1 MVAATAAVQPHDAGR
16 RCAVCDRL
24 NDPDRSLCATCAADL
39 DTGRALEV
47 VTVRRRPAA
56 TGLLARLSHGSQ
68 QRERALLVAAGLV
81 IAVTVVLA
89 PLWMFDLGP
98 FTPSERLDR
107 AIFLSSAYEGA
118 PALLA
123 VESVATTTVLD
134 GVPDRSVS
142 PLNLFDGDPG
152 STWIGAP
159 ISADGSGEVIQ
170 LLLEEPAWVSRLE
183 IRNGDHQSEA
193 DYGSSGRILTAILS
207 FDGDRDYR
215 MDLLDIG
222 LQSQVVRLP
231 APELTTQVTIR
242 VVRTFDVGTPQ
253 GVALSEVTI
262 VGWSA
267 STADAA
273 LARQRAIG

>member
-1 MVAATAAVQPHDAGR
+1 MVAVTAAVRPHDAER
-16 RCAVCDRL
+16 RCAVCGRL

-47 VTVRRRPAA
+47 VPARRRPAA

-68 QRERALLVAAGLV
+68 QRERALLVAAGLL
-81 IAVTVVLA
+81 IALTVVLV
-89 PLWMFDLGP
+89 PLWIFDLGP
-98 FTPSERLDR
+98 FAPSERLDR
-107 AIFLSSAYEGA
+107 AIFLSSAYEGP
-118 PALLA
+118 PAMLA
-123 VESVATTTVLD
+123 VDSVATTTVRG
-134 GVPDRSVS
+134 GVPDRSIS
-142 PLNLFDGDPG
+142 PLNLFDGDPS

-159 ISADGSGEVIQ
+159 ISTDGSGEVIQ
-170 LLLEEPAWVSRLE
+170 LLLEEPAWVTRLE

-193 DYGSSGRILTAILS
+193 DYGNNGRILTAILS

-215 MDLLDIG
+215 IDLLDIG
-222 LQSQVVRLP
+222 LQPQVVQLP

>member
-1 MVAATAAVQPHDAGR
+1 MATTAVVRLYDAGR
-16 RCAVCDRL
+16 RCAVCGRR

-47 VTVRRRPAA
+47 VPARRRPRA
-56 TGLLARLSHGSQ
+56 TGLLARLAQGSQ
-68 QRERALLVAAGLV
+68 RRERALLIAAGLV
-81 IAVTVVLA
+81 IAIIVVLV
-89 PLWMFDLGP
+89 PLWVFELGP
-98 FTPSERLDR
+98 FAPSERLDR
-107 AIFLSSAYEGA
+107 AIFLSSAYDTPPTSLE
-118 PALLA
+118 
-123 VESVATTTVLD
+123 VESVATTTIRD
-134 GVPDRSVS
+134 RVPDRSIS
-142 PLNLFDGDPG
+142 ALNLFDGDPG

-170 LLLEEPAWVSRLE
+170 LVLEEPAWVSRLE

-222 LQSQVVRLP
+222 LQPQFVQLP

-242 VVRTFDVGTPQ
+242 VVRTFDVGVPQ
-253 GVALSEVTI
+253 GVALSEVSI

-273 LARQRAIG
+273 LARQRAVG

>member
-1 MVAATAAVQPHDAGR
+1 VGATAAVQRHDAGR
-16 RCAVCDRL
+16 RCAVCGRR

-47 VTVRRRPAA
+47 APARPRPAA
-56 TGLLARLSHGSQ
+56 MGLLARLAQGSQ

-81 IAVTVVLA
+81 IAITVVLV
-89 PLWMFDLGP
+89 PLWIFDLGP
-98 FTPSERLDR
+98 FAPSERLDR

-118 PALLA
+118 PVLL
-123 VESVATTTVLD
+123 VVDSVATTTVRE
-134 GVPDRSVS
+134 GVPDRNVS
-142 PLNLFDGDPG
+142 PLNLFDGDSS

-222 LQSQVVRLP
+222 LQSQVVQLP

-273 LARQRAIG
+273 LARQRAVG

>member
-1 MVAATAAVQPHDAGR
+1 MMPATAAVRPHDIGR
-16 RCAVCDRL
+16 SCAVCGRL
-24 NDPDRSLCATCAADL
+24 NDPDRSLCVTCAADL
-39 DTGRALEV
+39 DTGRAFEV
-47 VTVRRRPAA
+47 VRSRRRPAA
-56 TGLLARLSHGSQ
+56 TGLLGRLSHGSQ
-68 QRERALLVAAGLV
+68 QRERVLLVAAGLV
-81 IAVTVVLA
+81 IAVTVVIV
-89 PLWMFDLGP
+89 PLSIFDLGP
-98 FTPSERLDR
+98 FAPSERLDR
-107 AIFLSSAYEGA
+107 AIFLSSAYDGA

-123 VESVATTTVLD
+123 VDSVATTTILD
-134 GVPDRSVS
+134 GVPDRSIS
-142 PLNLFDGDPG
+142 PLNLFDGDP
-152 STWIGAP
+152 SSPWIGAP
-159 ISADGSGEVIQ
+159 ISPDGSGEVIQ

-222 LQSQVVRLP
+222 LQPQVVQLP

-242 VVRTFDVGTPQ
+242 VVRTFDIGTPQ

>member
-1 MVAATAAVQPHDAGR
+1 VATTAVVQQHDAGR
-16 RCAVCDRL
+16 RCAVCGRR

-47 VTVRRRPAA
+47 APARRRPRA
-56 TGLLARLSHGSQ
+56 TGLLARLSQGSQ
-68 QRERALLVAAGLV
+68 RRERALLVAAGLV
-81 IAVTVVLA
+81 IAVIVVLV
-89 PLWMFDLGP
+89 PLWVFELGP
-98 FTPSERLDR
+98 FAPSERLDR
-107 AIFLSSAYEGA
+107 AIFLSSAYDA
-118 PALLA
+118 PPTSLA
-123 VESVATTTVLD
+123 VESVATTTISD
-134 GVPDRSVS
+134 RVPDRSIS
-142 PLNLFDGDPG
+142 ALNLFDGDPG

-222 LQSQVVRLP
+222 LQPQFVQLP

-242 VVRTFDVGTPQ
+242 VVRTFDVGVPQ
-253 GVALSEVTI
+253 GVALSEVSI

-273 LARQRAIG
+273 LARQRAVG

>member
-1 MVAATAAVQPHDAGR
+1 MVAVQPQESER
-16 RCAVCDRL
+16 RCAVCGRINGADRF
-24 NDPDRSLCATCAADL
+24 LCVTCGADL

-47 VTVRRRPAA
+47 VPVRRRPAA

-68 QRERALLVAAGLV
+68 QRERALLVTAGLV
-81 IAVTVVLA
+81 IAVTVVLG
-89 PLWMFDLGP
+89 PLWLFGLGP
-98 FTPSERLDR
+98 FAPSERLER
-107 AIFLSSAYEGA
+107 AIFLSSAYDV
-118 PALLA
+118 PPTLLA
-123 VESVATTTVLD
+123 VDSVATTTVRA
-134 GVPDRSVS
+134 GVPDRAIS
-142 PLNLFDGDPG
+142 PLNLFDGDAS

-159 ISADGSGEVIQ
+159 ISVDGSGEVIQ
-170 LLLEEPAWVSRLE
+170 FLLEEPAWVSRLE

-193 DYGSSGRILTAILS
+193 DYGNSGRILTAILS
-207 FDGDRDYR
+207 FDGGRDYR
-215 MDLLDIG
+215 IDLLDIG
-222 LQSQVVRLP
+222 LQPQVVQLP

-273 LARQRAIG
+273 LARQRAVG